1 MARRTTALAATGSLA
16 AAALLL
22 TACGGGGSDSKIT
35 SSPAAPTTSAPA
47 TSAPATTPAAADGPT
62 FDFPS
67 DVKVVV
73 DPDTTGDATK
83 DAILKDQAYGE
94 QAIFLA
100 IAKLDPKLP
109 QLNKYL
115 TGEALGDW
123 INGVKWGQ
131 THHTTISG
139 TTLIYKRTVNVTSA
153 QSAFVNFCE
162 SQRNAYDK
170 DSKTGKV
177 ARTTPS
183 SDDFILHTSLMRKSA
198 DGTWTMS
205 TYESQK
211 GAATCRR

>member
-109 QLNKYL
+109 QLQTYV
-115 TGEALGDW
+115 GGDALQSW
-123 INGVKWGQ
+123 IDKVKWGQ
-131 THHTTISG
+131 SHHRSVTG
-139 TTLIYKRTVNVTSA
+139 TTQFYQRTVHVTGSDTANVT
-153 QSAFVNFCE
+153 FCE
-162 SQRNAYDK
+162 SERAAYDK
-170 DSKTGKV
+170 DTTTGRTIK
-177 ARTTPS
+177 TTPS
-183 SDDFILHTSLMRKSA
+183 PDDFTQHLAMMQKGS
-198 DGTWTMS
+198 DGVWKMT
-205 TYESQK
+205 TYQSQK
-211 GAATCRR
+211 GAKACQR

>member
-123 INGVKWGQ
+123 INSVKWGQ
-131 THHTTISG
+131 SHHKSITGAEHFYDRSVRI
-139 TTLIYKRTVNVTSA
+139 TSA
-153 QSAFVNFCE
+153 TSANVQFCE
-162 SQRNAYDK
+162 NSRDAYDK
-170 DSKTGKV
+170 DTTTGK
-177 ARTTPS
+177 RINGTPS
-183 SDDFILHTSLMRKSA
+183 TKDFTLHSSIMLKGQ

-205 TYESQK
+205 TYESQA
-211 GAATCRR
+211 GAAKCQP